1 VPQAL
6 EAFYESTSCEDAV
19 RNAVSIGGDSD
30 TIGAIAGSIAWTY
43 YTVQS
48 SPDTWKQGKLPS
60 ELAALKEQVNQY
72 LPQEFIQI
80 AADFD
85 RFCRARWV
93 SPCKPAE
100 NPL

>member
-1 VPQAL
+1 L

-48 SPDTWKQGKLPS
+48 APDAWKQGKLPS
-60 ELAALKEQVNQY
+60 ELAALKEQVNRY

-85 RFCRARWV
+85 RLCRARWF